1 MRKYLL
7 AGVAVIGAA
16 AAMQGSAFA
25 QTAPAPVTLAPPPMG
40 TLIQPNGGKSA
51 NDNNNYQAAPLPGAV
66 ATPTPGSMVI
76 RLNGKIWSE
85 YGWGGGSQGGT
96 ITTSTGEVFKNS
108 ANSGLG
114 TYVRLYPGFDAQATN
129 GLRYGGQV

>member
-51 NDNNNYQAAPLPGAV
+51 IAPARSPAARARPL
-66 ATPTPGSMVI
+66 
-76 RLNGKIWSE
+76 RLLTKG
-85 YGWGGGSQGGT
+85 
-96 ITTSTGEVFKNS
+96 
-108 ANSGLG
+108 
-114 TYVRLYPGFDAQATN
+114 P
-129 GLRYGGQV
+129 